1 MTINRFSKLR
11 AITHIVVAAICTLVI
26 CVGCSS
32 ANETEAVANSEDT
45 HLEAQADGQETK
57 TSGSTSSWERI
68 KIPNVGT
75 MSIPPDMEV
84 QDASYK
90 AMKEELVG
98 ESSDTFIIQQRGL
111 NEGSAEAQDTY
122 ARILVSYDQG
132 EPGDYPERDYDVD
145 AYSSADVAELDS
157 YFEQEMRA
165 QLERNGIGVIEWY
178 PLEFTSLNGTP
189 CLHMSYSR
197 VGDAGETT
205 QVDVYGIPC
214 NDRFVRVTLS
224 YRVSDADMWADDLDL
239 ALHSIEFE

>member
-1 MTINRFSKLR
+1 MPLIQSPASR
-11 AITHIVVAAICTLVI
+11 AIITPIIAIGCALALCT
-26 CVGCSS
+26 GCSS
-32 ANETEAVANSEDT
+32 TSETDAAADSMEAYQEEQAESQDEEAPDPTAN
-45 HLEAQADGQETK
+45 
-57 TSGSTSSWERI
+57 WERI
-68 KIPNVGT
+68 EIPGVG
-75 MSIPPDMEV
+75 SIQIPPSMEV
-84 QDASYK
+84 QDGAYQ
-90 AMKEELVG
+90 AMKEAITG
-98 ESSDTFIIQQRGL
+98 TSSDTFVIQQRGL
-111 NEGSAEAQDTY
+111 NEGSSEAQDTY

-132 EPGDYPERDYDVD
+132 EWGDYRERDYDGDV
-145 AYSSADVAELDS
+145 YSNAEIAELDA

-205 QVDVYGIPC
+205 QVDVYGIPR

-224 YRVSDADMWADDLDL
+224 YRVSDASMWAEDLDL